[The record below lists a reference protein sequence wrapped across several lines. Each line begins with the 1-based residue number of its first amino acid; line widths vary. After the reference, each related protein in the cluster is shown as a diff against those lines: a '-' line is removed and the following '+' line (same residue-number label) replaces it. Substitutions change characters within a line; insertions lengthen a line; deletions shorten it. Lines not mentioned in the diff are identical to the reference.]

1 MVSKCIICGEEY
13 NKVGNT
19 RRCQSCR
26 DKQKDFKVCEIC
38 GNKYKGR
45 GRTCSN
51 SCAAYLRN
59 KLYGSNLDVEKM
71 KQARLKKSGYEF
83 PLQNPELQKL
93 TLENQRKNHNGKLAW
108 NTEKQRQT
116 MIEKYGYSSYMESP
130 EFRKNFSKYNNT
142 FRTISKINL
151 KFSKFL
157 NSNNIGN
164 ELEFSI
170 LNTNY
175 DFHILD
181 TNILI
186 EINPT
191 YTHNS
196 TKRAQFLKRSQP
208 KEKYYHYNRTKLAL
222 ENNYICIHKFDWHTN
237 EKILKLIKNID
248 KYKIVQGQPRLHWY
262 NPKTKKHLRDFD
274 ENYNRQEMIDL
285 GYVEIYDDGVR
296 FYNLIKAL

>member
-1 MVSKCIICGEEY
+1 MLFRS
-13 NKVGNT
+13 
-19 RRCQSCR
+19 
-26 DKQKDFKVCEIC
+26 
-38 GNKYKGR
+38 
-45 GRTCSN
+45 
-51 SCAAYLRN
+51 
-59 KLYGSNLDVEKM
+59 
-71 KQARLKKSGYEF
+71 RLKKSGYEF

-116 MIEKYGYSSYMESP
+116 MIKKYGYNSYMESP

-142 FRTISKINL
+142 FKTISKINL

-170 LNTNY
+170 LNMNY
-175 DFHILD
+175 DIHILD

-208 KEKYYHYNRTKLAL
+208 KDKYYHYNRTKLAL
-222 ENNYICIHKFDWHTN
+222 ENGYICIHKFDWMSN
-237 EKILKLIKNID
+237 DEILKLIKNIN
-248 KYKIVQGQPRLHWY
+248 KYEIKQGQPRLHWY
-262 NPKTKKHLRDFD
+262 NMKTK
-274 ENYNRQEMIDL
+274 NI
-285 GYVEIYDDGVR
+285 
-296 FYNLIKAL
+296 